1 MSQKENQFQAQ
12 LIRDLKTVFPG
23 CVVLKNDANYLQ
35 GFPDLLIL
43 HNDKWAA
50 LECKRE
56 KQAHRQPNQEYY
68 VDKLSKMSYASFICP
83 ENRNE
88 VLNELQQ
95 TFRTDR
101 STRISG
107 CE

>member
-1 MSQKENQFQAQ
+1 MKESQFQAT
-12 LIRDLKTVFPG
+12 LIKDLKTMLPG

-43 HNDKWAA
+43 HNDKWAV

-56 KQAHRQPNQEYY
+56 KDAHKQPNQEYY
-68 VDKLSKMSYASFICP
+68 VDKLGKMSYARFICP

-95 TFRTDR
+95 TFGVDR
-101 STRISG
+101 STCVSRRK
-107 CE
+107 

>member
-1 MSQKENQFQAQ
+1 MSLKESEFQAH
-12 LIRDLKTVFPG
+12 LIRELKAVFPG

-50 LECKRE
+50 LECKRGKE
-56 KQAHRQPNQEYY
+56 AHRQPNQEYY
-68 VDKLSKMSYASFICP
+68 VNTLNKMSYASFISP